1 MVDAL
6 IAFDKIYDAGIVP
19 NRVTMVN
26 ALGACAGFR
35 AMEVGV
41 WTHHFLRRNEWELEV
56 IMGTSINVYLKW
68 GRIDEGLR
76 AFRSMEEKNV
86 HAWNA
91 LIQGLDFAVSGR
103 EAVLVVQQNGAGRVW
118 GRSCHFGYRA

>member
-1 MVDAL
+1 MADAL

-35 AMEVGV
+35 AMEVG
-41 WTHHFLRRNEWELEV
+41 
-56 IMGTSINVYLKW
+56 LK
-68 GRIDEGLR
+68 

-86 HAWNA
+86 YASNA
-91 LIQGLDFAVSGR
+91 LIQGLNFAVSGR
-103 EAVLVVQQNGAGRVW
+103 EAVLVVQQNGARRVW
-118 GRSCHFGYRA
+118 GRSCHFGYRG